1 MNIAVIGLGLIG
13 GSVAKSLKG
22 FMNCK
27 IIGCDKDNNIINDAL
42 SDEVISEGYTDG
54 GEFLKNCDF
63 IILCLYPSANI
74 EFIKENAQYLKSGAI
89 ITDVS
94 GVKEFIISKIT
105 ALLPE
110 NVEFVG
116 GHPMAGKELG
126 GYANSCNDLFK
137 NASFLITPSEK
148 NKPETVDFIEKFA
161 KYIGC
166 ARIVRTTPKEH
177 DAVIAYTSQ
186 LMHVVAIALCQSP
199 ILEKS
204 ALFSAG
210 SLRDCTRVALI
221 NEKMWSELFL
231 ENKNE
236 LSQRIEEMIDNLKE
250 IKDTLDSD
258 DRTGLEEIMKV
269 SKERKLKWLSEKYK

>member
-54 GEFLKNCDF
+54 GEFLKSCDF

-94 GVKEFIISKIT
+94 GVKEVIISKIT

-166 ARIVRTTPKEH
+166 ARIVRTTPEEH

>member
-258 DRTGLEEIMKV
+258 DRSGLEEIMKV